1 MWTLLGGGIFLLALV
16 GVMTRPGGMSEA
28 LAASGGAVL
37 MILFGFVSLREA
49 LQVLLG
55 QWNVFGLFLGLMA
68 ISAIAERAG
77 FFDALALAAARAA
90 GGHTR
95 RLYLAVFAVGV
106 LITAFLS
113 NDATAL
119 ILTPIIYTLA
129 TRLRLAVLPFMFAC
143 TFIADTA
150 SVLLPVSN
158 PINILAGS
166 TFDIDLATF
175 LRYLLLPALFCIAAN
190 IGIFRWRF
198 GAELRGGYTVA
209 DAEAA
214 LAAPPDPAFFRL
226 TVVVLGLIAG
236 CYMLAAARQWPLAVV
251 ALGGALV
258 LLIGAA
264 LFRQLDW
271 RRLGREISWAIFPF
285 VGGMFILVRGVENL
299 HLTQAFGAL
308 LLGLGGPSRFG
319 AIAATTLGA
328 ALGSN
333 LVNNVPM
340 ALIMTS
346 AIQQQAAL
354 TPAIREGTIY
364 ATILGADLGPN
375 LTTVGSLATMLWVLI
390 LRRRGLE
397 ISQREYLKLGLTVVP
412 LMLVVGALLIW
423 LRL

>member
-1 MWTLLGGGIFLLALV
+1 MWTFLGGGIFMVALV
-16 GVMTRPGGMSEA
+16 GVMTRPGGVSEA
-28 LAASGGAVL
+28 LVAGGGAVL
-37 MILFGFVSLREA
+37 MLLCGFVSPHEA

-55 QWNVFGLFLGLMA
+55 QWNVFGFFLGLMA
-68 ISAIAERAG
+68 ISVIAESAG
-77 FFDALALAAARAA
+77 FFDTLALVAARAA
-90 GGHTR
+90 GGNTH
-95 RLYLAVFAVGV
+95 RLYLAVFAIGV

-158 PINILAGS
+158 PINILVGG
-166 TFDIDLATF
+166 TFDVSLATF
-175 LRYLLLPALFCIAAN
+175 LRYLLLPALFCIAVN

-198 GAELRGGYTVA
+198 GAELRGCYAVA

-214 LAAPPDPAFFRL
+214 LAAPPDRAFFRL
-226 TVVVLGLIAG
+226 VVVALVLIAG
-236 CYMLAAARQWPLAVV
+236 CYVLAAARHWPLAVV
-251 ALGGALV
+251 ALGGAVV

-271 RRLGREISWAIFPF
+271 RRLGREIAWAIFPF

-299 HLTQAFGAL
+299 HLTQAFGTL
-308 LLGLGGPSRFG
+308 LLGLGGSSRFG
-319 AIAATTLGA
+319 AIVATTLGA

-397 ISQREYLKLGLTVVP
+397 ISQREYLKLGLTMVP
-412 LMLVVGALLIW
+412 LMLVVGAVLIW